1 MLSVHDGNDPL
12 PPKGVFYW
20 HYLQCVLLR
29 FGTNEYK
36 HLPNITFF
44 VYPFRTA
51 DDESEGDF
59 EDDTNNDSDE
69 PPYPSYR
76 FDRFMRQQWETYW
89 EQERFKVIAKWASE
103 ITSDVE

>member
-1 MLSVHDGNDPL
+1 MYSAMLSVHDGNDPL

-76 FDRFMRQQWETYW
+76 FDRFMRQQCGKILGARTF
-89 EQERFKVIAKWASE
+89 QSDSKVGF
-103 ITSDVE
+103 